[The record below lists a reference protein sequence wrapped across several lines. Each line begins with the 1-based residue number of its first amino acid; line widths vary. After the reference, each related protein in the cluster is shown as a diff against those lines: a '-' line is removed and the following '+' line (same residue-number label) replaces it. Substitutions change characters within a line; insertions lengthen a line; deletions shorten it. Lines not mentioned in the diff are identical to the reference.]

1 MLRFTLPSLY
11 LVWMRLLFLSHKPL
25 PRLRA
30 LGRMSKL
37 LNSIWRSAIDVLY
50 FQRCHDIHYRVKRSM
65 TWKVRSIKEFWN
77 IASVILVDKGLPT
90 SEGCINLI
98 VVAVEAQVVVTI
110 ANLYKRIIS
119 WELVAENC
127 SQEVVNFLNVLAKLL
142 LEVISTREKFMFI
155 STR

>member
-1 MLRFTLPSLY
+1 
-11 LVWMRLLFLSHKPL
+11 
-25 PRLRA
+25 
-30 LGRMSKL
+30 
-37 LNSIWRSAIDVLY
+37 
-50 FQRCHDIHYRVKRSM
+50 M

-127 SQEVVNFLNVLAKLL
+127 SQEVVNFLNVLAKISIVMLRSL
-142 LEVISTREKFMFI
+142 TDPLVGDFELFKVIDSSRSNSSHSAVADTIGNTPPEYAYTMRVTMAGQKA
-155 STR
+155 SGQQRKSVGQVGA